1 MFKIDTSSKSDS
13 LKVETKQNNSTLIP
27 KWVGGKINW
36 PGQLT
41 PTPATKHTE
50 QSDKENR

>member
-1 MFKIDTSSKSDS
+1 MFKIDKPSQSDR
-13 LKVETKQNNSTLIP
+13 LKLVKLAKYFTLIP

-41 PTPATKHTE
+41 PTPTTKHSE